1 MEITV
6 TLSEFDI
13 EVLEAYRILSNYEGY
28 DLDLERFIN
37 TKDSNGFR
45 YGDNLKTLLDTLAS
59 VLDREKSNSNTTKPS
74 E

>member
-13 EVLEAYRILSNYEGY
+13 EVIEAYRILQNYEGY
-28 DLDLERFIN
+28 DLDLERFIHSHD
-37 TKDSNGFR
+37 TNGLR
-45 YGDNLKTLLDTLAS
+45 YEGNLKSLLDTLAS
-59 VLDREKSNSNTTKPS
+59 VLNRAKSNSNTTNPS